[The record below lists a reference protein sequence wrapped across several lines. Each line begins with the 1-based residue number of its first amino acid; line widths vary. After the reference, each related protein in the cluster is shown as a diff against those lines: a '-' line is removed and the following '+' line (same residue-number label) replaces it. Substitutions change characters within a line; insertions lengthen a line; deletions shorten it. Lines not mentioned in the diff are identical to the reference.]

1 MVGAR
6 KEVAEENSF
15 YSMSLFGTC
24 QIKAYPYS
32 QGLKKILCQEKAFD
46 FPDTLKLEE
55 SCCLGECIQ
64 IDRHVNR
71 RHPSLKDSGFCTLQM
86 IS

>member
-15 YSMSLFGTC
+15 YPMSLFGTC

-46 FPDTLKLEE
+46 FPDTLKLGVV
-55 SCCLGECIQ
+55 LFG
-64 IDRHVNR
+64 RMHTNR
-71 RHPSLKDSGFCTLQM
+71 STC
-86 IS
+86 